1 MRHIT
6 KNVGEPW
13 FTQIASK
20 KKTIEGRLS
29 KGDFAELTKGD
40 HVTWTNADM
49 GFQRSV
55 KTEVVRVTRYTTFK
69 KYLMAEKL
77 ANALPSHGITT
88 VDKGVKVYRQF
99 YDKIVEKEHGVLAI
113 QVKVI
118 TK

>member
-29 KGDFAELTKGD
+29 KGDFAELARGD
-40 HVTWTNADM
+40 QVTWTNNDM
-49 GFQRSV
+49 GFKRSV
-55 KTEVVRVTRYTTFK
+55 KTEVVRVTEYPTFR

-77 ANALPSHGITT
+77 ANTLPSHGIST

-99 YDKIVEKEHGVLAI
+99 YDKSVEKEHGVLAI
-113 QVKVI
+113 QVKVLA
-118 TK
+118 K